1 MKHVNKKHSRQ
12 YSGAVPVAD
21 DCNMLDDDLPD
32 THNERDMTYLQLSE
46 DNIEDDL
53 AAKCYSAEAMKL
65 ILCLVSKSS
74 VTFNCASE
82 VLVLF
87 ESYMQ
92 STLNNIQKKVSNIS
106 GLDKNPALS
115 VVLDEINRSRL
126 SLSALNSEYK
136 IKKSI
141 TENPLFINPI
151 EIVLGEREETHT
163 QMGASI
169 NNITVTDKA
178 YYVPILKIIKT
189 LFCDEKFAT
198 QILNENISRKTAD
211 SSQYSNYCDSRKF
224 KQHELFSDTIKISLR
239 IQLFYDGMGTTNPLR
254 GHATI
259 HSVGVFYIIF
269 ENLRNKYSCNFF

>member
-1 MKHVNKKHSRQ
+1 
-12 YSGAVPVAD
+12 
-21 DCNMLDDDLPD
+21 
-32 THNERDMTYLQLSE
+32 
-46 DNIEDDL
+46 
-53 AAKCYSAEAMKL
+53 MKL

-92 STLNNIQKKVSNIS
+92 STLKNIQKKVSNIS

-198 QILNENISRKTAD
+198 QILNENI
-211 SSQYSNYCDSRKF
+211 Y
-224 KQHELFSDTIKISLR
+224 L
-239 IQLFYDGMGTTNPLR
+239 
-254 GHATI
+254 
-259 HSVGVFYIIF
+259 
-269 ENLRNKYSCNFF
+269 

>member
-1 MKHVNKKHSRQ
+1 
-12 YSGAVPVAD
+12 
-21 DCNMLDDDLPD
+21 
-32 THNERDMTYLQLSE
+32 
-46 DNIEDDL
+46 
-53 AAKCYSAEAMKL
+53 MKL

-151 EIVLGEREETHT
+151 EIVLGEREE
-163 QMGASI
+163 
-169 NNITVTDKA
+169 NA
-178 YYVPILKIIKT
+178 Y
-189 LFCDEKFAT
+189 
-198 QILNENISRKTAD
+198 AD
-211 SSQYSNYCDSRKF
+211 G
-224 KQHELFSDTIKISLR
+224 SL
-239 IQLFYDGMGTTNPLR
+239 Y
-254 GHATI
+254 
-259 HSVGVFYIIF
+259 
-269 ENLRNKYSCNFF
+269 